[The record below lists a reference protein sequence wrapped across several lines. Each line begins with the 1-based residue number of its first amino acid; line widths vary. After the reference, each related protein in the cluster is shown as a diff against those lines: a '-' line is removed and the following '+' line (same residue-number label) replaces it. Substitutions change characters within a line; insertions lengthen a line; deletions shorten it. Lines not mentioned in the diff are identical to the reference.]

1 MDAFISPNDTGGVM
15 KLVDSSTVVDNI
27 FVFTDGTDKF
37 QWTNNRKGVYPL
49 SQAKILAGDSTDKT
63 SILQAVLNHADIKVV
78 ELDAQQVITISGT
91 LTVPDGKII
100 RFTNGSKFTGTATIK
115 GATIDADYSYQIF
128 DTSITLR
135 ECKLTRE
142 LFSVKW
148 FGALGN
154 GIADDQPAIQKAGDT
169 IIFNQTRAIIE
180 GGVTVP
186 LQTVLPKTLY
196 FPPGTYRLAAP
207 LIFHNWNGTYYS
219 FFSLNLLG
227 AEAADFNGT
236 AGESIIDAS
245 GLPNTF
251 AIGYQMARSSVIK
264 GLVIRGVFNP
274 DFSDRGGYR
283 GYVGT
288 PYADWTIASTNN
300 VRDNRYSPY
309 SGIVIDPFRNTDS
322 LTQSDRYPGLESYYR
337 GISQY
342 AGSGSSAVRIE
353 ECRISGF
360 TVDIML
366 SPNGQTQQ
374 AENVHV
380 IDCTLEVA
388 KAAYASGQDQT
399 KDNFIVRCKSWDRVH
414 TLIDT
419 MSYGAGSGQ
428 PPYVDGW
435 NVAGDVIEI
444 YRLFPLRTQCSF
456 RNIFAESLWRVG
468 TGDGGT
474 GLTIYDS
481 AFNFNQNTNP
491 IIFPPTHIE
500 GSKVKFKNCVLKY
513 YDNEFNRSIRVKG
526 PGYAFEDCEFDRPPI
541 LDYAYKNENIISATF
556 RNCRSALGTITD
568 FHAGS
573 GFFST
578 PAAAPYVAY
587 GNITLHEGAILNGQ
601 GYNYISDIIIRL
613 NAAGSYQR
621 EVQLGTLILT
631 VNDANRTGIITSS
644 DPVNHPFKYQIA
656 IGDYLIRY
664 DGSIIGRVSS
674 VDRTAGIFNIVDIPI
689 DTTADE
695 EPNVAVCWAETA
707 YGQFIGNIA
716 QGSPVITF
724 CEFDVLLPKPYKG
737 QRLKIGNTLYPLII
751 DEVNE
756 NKNGTGLNEIVM
768 SGNSTYT
775 EEKAFNPALTRTP
788 DVAPLEFTSIYTPEE
803 LADICPWPVLIP
815 VGAKMN
821 TRRNAWT
828 TVGNDTYISVKP
840 GFLKP
845 SAVSPVKF
853 SQAIFD
859 MKSER
864 ATDAIYFTVG
874 DAGFPAA
881 SDTTYTN
888 SRFIDRNV
896 VVFRNFVPQFN
907 ANPGGGA
914 TYITKTFSSDT
925 ITFST
930 ALTAG
935 EKIMIIAC

>member
-15 KLVDSSTVVDNI
+15 KQVDSAAAVDNI
-27 FVFTDGTDKF
+27 FIFTDGTDKF
-37 QWTNNRKGVYPL
+37 QWTNNRKGIYPL
-49 SQAKILAGDSTDKT
+49 SQAKILAGDSSDKT
-63 SILQAVLNHADIKVV
+63 TILQAVLNHPDIKVI

-100 RFTNGSKFTGTATIK
+100 KFTNGSKFTGTATIK

-169 IIFNQTRAIIE
+169 IIFNQTRDIVE
-180 GGVTVP
+180 GGETVH
-186 LQTVLPKTLY
+186 LQTLLPRTLY
-196 FPPGTYRLAAP
+196 FPPGTYRIGAP

-227 AEAADFNGT
+227 TEAADFNGT
-236 AGESIIDAS
+236 AGEAIIDAS
-245 GLPNTF
+245 GIPNTF

-274 DFSDRGGYR
+274 DFSLRGGYR
-283 GYVGT
+283 GYVET
-288 PYADWTIASTNN
+288 PYADWAIGFNN

-322 LTQSDRYPGLESYYR
+322 LTEPDRYPGLESYYR
-337 GISQY
+337 GIAKY

-374 AENVHV
+374 AENIHV
-380 IDCTLEVA
+380 VDCTLEVA
-388 KAAYASGQDQT
+388 KVAYASGQDQT

-419 MSYGAGSGQ
+419 MSYGAGTGQ

-481 AFNFNQNTNP
+481 AFNFNQNSTP

-513 YDNEFNRSIRVKG
+513 YDNEFNKSIRVKG

-541 LDYAYKNENIISATF
+541 LDFAYKNENIISATF

-568 FHAGS
+568 FHAGN

-578 PAAAPYVAY
+578 PGAAPYVAY
-587 GNITLHEGAILNGQ
+587 GNITLREEGILHGRE
-601 GYNYISDIIIRL
+601 YNYISDIIIRL

-621 EVQLGTLILT
+621 EVQLGALT
-631 VNDANRTGIITSS
+631 VTINDADRTAVLSVS
-644 DPVNHPFKYQIA
+644 DPGNPFKYQIA
-656 IGDYLIRY
+656 LGDYLI
-664 DGSIIGRVSS
+664 DHFGSVLGRVSA
-674 VDRTAGIFNIVDIPI
+674 VDRTAGIFNLVDVPVNFT
-689 DTTADE
+689 DNDDHY
-695 EPNVAVCWAETA
+695 VVVCWAETA
-707 YGQFIGNIA
+707 YGQFIGNIS
-716 QGSPVITF
+716 QGSPVITA
-724 CEFDVLLPKPYKG
+724 CDFDVLLPKPYVG

-751 DEVNE
+751 DEIHE
-756 NKNGTGLNEIVM
+756 NINGTGQNEIVM

-775 EEKAFNPALTRTP
+775 EEEAFNPALARTP

-803 LADICPWPVLIP
+803 LAEICPWPVLIP
-815 VGAKMN
+815 IGAKMN
-821 TRRNAWT
+821 TRKNGWNSIE
-828 TVGNDTYISVKP
+828 NDTYTCVKP

-859 MKSER
+859 RKSER

-874 DAGFPAA
+874 DAGFPSA

-896 VVFRNFVPQFN
+896 VVFRNFIPQFN
-907 ANPGGGA
+907 VNPGGGA
-914 TYITKTFSSDT
+914 SYITKAFAGDT

-930 ALTAG
+930 ALAAG
-935 EKIMIIAC
+935 EKIMIITC